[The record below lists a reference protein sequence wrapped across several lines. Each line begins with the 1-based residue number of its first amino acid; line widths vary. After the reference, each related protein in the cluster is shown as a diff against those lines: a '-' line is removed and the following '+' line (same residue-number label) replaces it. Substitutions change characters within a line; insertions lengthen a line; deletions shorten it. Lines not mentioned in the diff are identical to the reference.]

1 MEIKWNLL
9 KLQVGFADFFQIRKL
24 VTVLVEFEV
33 RLTQIVNLFIITLEK
48 MCINRTY
55 RACWIVWGR
64 KHQGEPRAYIA

>member
-33 RLTQIVNLFIITLEK
+33 RLTH
-48 MCINRTY
+48 C
-55 RACWIVWGR
+55 
-64 KHQGEPRAYIA
+64 